1 MNIEPFSLLF
11 VISRFHPV
19 IGGGEMQALR
29 LAQGLVK
36 RGHRITVLTMRHED
50 SLPESEDLA
59 GVHVLRMGARSG
71 VFALA
76 VLRHA
81 WRFRNRYDAVH
92 AFQALSP
99 ALAVALAGRL
109 VRRPTLLTL
118 FAGGFNKE
126 EGDLFMALRRSV
138 LARVYPRALRRFDRI
153 IVKSDESARE
163 VQTHLGR
170 DAELIPNGVDLEMFR
185 PGSSVSEAPIACFVG
200 RLESVKAPEVLFEA
214 WKQVVRMLPQARLRV
229 VGDGSDASRFRACA
243 MDAGV
248 ERTVEFMGRQE
259 HVLPYLQDARLLV
272 LPSHSEGMPGV
283 ILEAMACGLP
293 VVSTDVG
300 QVSRMVRHRETGVVV
315 PPGQPEALGGA
326 MLEVLSDPQLAS
338 EMGQKSRQLAE
349 SAFSLDASVHRY
361 EELYR
366 SLASSSGEPSW

>member
-1 MNIEPFSLLF
+1 MNVGPLSLLF

-50 SLPESEDLA
+50 SLPQAEDLA
-59 GVHVLRMGARSG
+59 GVHVLRMGAG
-71 VFALA
+71 TGAFALS
-76 VLRHA
+76 VIRHL
-81 WRFRNRYDAVH
+81 WHVRHRYDAVH

-99 ALAVALAGRL
+99 ALAVALAGPL

-118 FAGGFNKE
+118 FAGGFHKE

-138 LARVYPRALRRFDRI
+138 LARVYPRALRCFDRI

-170 DAELIPNGVDLEMFR
+170 DAVLIPNGVDVEMFR
-185 PGSSVSEAPIACFVG
+185 PASSVSEDPVACFVG
-200 RLESVKAPEVLFEA
+200 RLEAVKAPEVLFEA
-214 WKQVVRMLPQARLRV
+214 WKHVVRSLPQARLRV
-229 VGDGSDASRFRACA
+229 VGDGDAASRFRACA
-243 MDAGV
+243 VDAGV
-248 ERTVEFMGRQE
+248 EQTVEFLGRQA
-259 HVLPYLQDARLLV
+259 HVLPYLQAARLLV

-300 QVSRMVRHRETGVVV
+300 QVSRMVQHRETGYVV

-326 MLEVLSDPQLAS
+326 MLEVLSHPQVAS
-338 EMGQKSRQLAE
+338 EMGQKARQHVE
-349 SAFSLDASVHRY
+349 STFSLDACVQRY

-366 SLASSSGEPSW
+366 SLASRSGEPR